1 MPPKPE
7 NKLVS
12 ADLYAVVQGCFKP
25 VDAATAGDIVL
36 LPGDCFYD
44 SSTITSNDITPQ
56 HNFTPLL
63 KPSFVMEIALP
74 LKVHTTPH
82 TPTHTHAHTRT
93 RNGILWR
100 AH

>member
-25 VDAATAGDIVL
+25 VDAAIAGDIVL

-44 SSTITSNDITPQ
+44 SSTITSRDITLQ
-56 HNFTPLL
+56 HSFRPLL
-63 KPSFVMEIALP
+63 KPSFVLWAALP
-74 LKVHTTPH
+74 LKVHTTH
-82 TPTHTHAHTRT
+82 DT
-93 RNGILWR
+93 
-100 AH
+100 